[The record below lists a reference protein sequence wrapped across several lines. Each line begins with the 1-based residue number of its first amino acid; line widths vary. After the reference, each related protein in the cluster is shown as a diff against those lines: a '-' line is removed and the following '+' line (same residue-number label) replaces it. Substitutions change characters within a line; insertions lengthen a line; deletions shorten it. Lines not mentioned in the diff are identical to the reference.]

1 MATSQLKAET
11 RGGVTVI
18 SILGP
23 LSALDVQNIE
33 PEFKK
38 LALVPGQRMVIDL
51 SQVEMLA
58 TPAITMFMSA
68 MMFQR
73 SHNGRVIFT
82 GTDGAIDKLLHICR
96 LDLIMTIIH
105 DSDAAVAQ
113 AAR

>member
-1 MATSQLKAET
+1 MASAKLHAQDRA
-11 RGGVTVI
+11 GVTVI
-18 SILGP
+18 CIDGSLT
-23 LSALDVQNIE
+23 STDVQQIE

-38 LALVPGQRMVIDL
+38 LALVPGRRLVIDL
-51 SQVEMLA
+51 SKVEMLA